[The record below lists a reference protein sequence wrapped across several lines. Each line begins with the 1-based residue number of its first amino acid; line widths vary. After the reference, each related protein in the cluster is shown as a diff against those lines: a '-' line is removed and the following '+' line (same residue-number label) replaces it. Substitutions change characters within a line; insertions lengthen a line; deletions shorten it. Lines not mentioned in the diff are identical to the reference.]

1 MLNGAGD
8 KSPVDDSVASRYCK
22 CESSLCCYEALR
34 FILCFYDLFF
44 LVSKLMIESD
54 GIGLNRIEPDLI
66 AQRTP
71 YVCVE
76 PLIRV
81 GYNRIKPDLMS

>member
-8 KSPVDDSVASRYCK
+8 KSPVDDSVISRYCK

-44 LVSKLMIESD
+44 SVSKASL
-54 GIGLNRIEPDLI
+54 G
-66 AQRTP
+66 AQVVRKSP
-71 YVCVE
+71 QVVVAKWYGNDRK
-76 PLIRV
+76 L
-81 GYNRIKPDLMS
+81 YQK

>member
-8 KSPVDDSVASRYCK
+8 KSPVDDSVISRYCK

-44 LVSKLMIESD
+44 SVSASK
-54 GIGLNRIEPDLI
+54 IGVLN
-66 AQRTP
+66 A
-71 YVCVE
+71 
-76 PLIRV
+76 
-81 GYNRIKPDLMS
+81 GKSN

>member
-44 LVSKLMIESD
+44 PVLPASICFD
-54 GIGLNRIEPDLI
+54 GFHMDDGLS
-66 AQRTP
+66 
-71 YVCVE
+71 
-76 PLIRV
+76 V
-81 GYNRIKPDLMS
+81 GDDHLDGT